1 MIILNRI
8 VTALKRLAKGNS
20 GLVLFVWGVE
30 SGEEILRQ
38 AQNDMDCLF
47 SLRTGNYLY
56 TVESY
61 SSGKR
66 VA

>member
-1 MIILNRI
+1 MIKLNRI

-38 AQNDMDCLF
+38 AQNDIDGVDCIVYG
-47 SLRTGNYLY
+47 RT
-56 TVESY
+56 
-61 SSGKR
+61 R
-66 VA
+66 